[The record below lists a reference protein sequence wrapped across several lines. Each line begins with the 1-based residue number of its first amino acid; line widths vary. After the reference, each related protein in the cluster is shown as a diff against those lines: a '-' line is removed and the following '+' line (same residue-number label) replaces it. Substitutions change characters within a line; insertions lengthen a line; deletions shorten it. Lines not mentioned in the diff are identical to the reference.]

1 MKTTFPYPYYLYGSN
16 DSTDQDV
23 IIVISKEEMPEKQED
38 RKNKVLALLKE
49 YDLNWNATLAVIE
62 NGKISDTIF
71 TKSWIDSLNNALFET
86 YFLHEQKHELLV
98 KEKHIRN
105 RTLAIYKAVRTV
117 LTMLTRTKYRTQIR
131 PILKGIHDF
140 NLKLEVL
147 GKIDFISVSE
157 FNQKNTNDIDI
168 WKIIAFYVGQN
179 IALIESDI
187 EIYTKKKLVH
197 HFNDLESFIYRK
209 EILADDKLVLQ
220 QYINDWIQLIR
231 DFGEFKSAD
240 GFLTCKDECIDMLN
254 EKF

>member
-1 MKTTFPYPYYLYGSN
+1 MKTNFSYPYYFYGSD
-16 DSTDQDV
+16 DSTDEDV

-38 RKNKVLALLKE
+38 RKKTVLALLKE

-86 YFLHEQKHELLV
+86 YFLHQQKHELLI

-105 RTLAIYKAVRTV
+105 KTLAIYKAVRTV
-117 LTMLTRTKYRTQIR
+117 LTMLTRTEYRTQIR

-140 NLKLEVL
+140 NLKLEAL
-147 GKIDFISVSE
+147 NKIDFTSISQ

-179 IALIESDI
+179 IALIENDI
-187 EIYTKKKLVH
+187 EIYTKKKLIS
-197 HFNDLESFIYRK
+197 HFPDLEPFIYRK
-209 EILADDKLVLQ
+209 VLVESDKIILQ
-220 QYINDWIQLIR
+220 NHINHWLLLIHN
-231 DFGEFKSAD
+231 FGEFKSAD
-240 GFLTCKDECIDMLN
+240 GFLTCKNECIDMLN